1 MHKDNISYHI
11 NELKDGEKFAVV
23 PHEQLVLVAN
33 TVNAVNLQMKV
44 LHEMLE
50 AFGIKQYYY
59 TKDVKTLADMPE
71 IKMGFTPQ
79 KKPDKQEK

>member
-23 PHEQLVLVAN
+23 PHEQLTLIAN
-33 TVNAVNLQMKV
+33 TVNSVQSQVKV

-71 IKMGFTPQ
+71 IKIGFTSQ

>member
-1 MHKDNISYHI
+1 MHKDNISYHL

-23 PHEQLVLVAN
+23 PHEQLTLIAN
-33 TVNAVNLQMKV
+33 TVNSVQSQVKV

-71 IKMGFTPQ
+71 IRIGFNNKEYEP
-79 KKPDKQEK
+79 KQE

>member
-23 PHEQLVLVAN
+23 PHEQLVLIAN
-33 TVNAVNLQMKV
+33 TVKAVQSQVKV
-44 LHEMLE
+44 LNEMLE

-59 TKDVKTLADMPE
+59 TKDVKTLADIPE
-71 IKMGFTPQ
+71 IKIGYNN
-79 KKPDKQEK
+79 KKYEAKQE

>member
-1 MHKDNISYHI
+1 MHKDNISYHL

-33 TVNAVNLQMKV
+33 TVNSLQSQVKV
-44 LHEMLE
+44 LYEMLE

-59 TKDVKTLADMPE
+59 SKDVKTLADLPE
-71 IKMGFTPQ
+71 IKTGFTRN
-79 KKPDKQEK
+79 KKPDKYEE

>member
-1 MHKDNISYHI
+1 MHKNNITYNI
-11 NELKDGEKFAVV
+11 TNEKESENFAVV

-71 IKMGFTPQ
+71 IKIGFTSQ